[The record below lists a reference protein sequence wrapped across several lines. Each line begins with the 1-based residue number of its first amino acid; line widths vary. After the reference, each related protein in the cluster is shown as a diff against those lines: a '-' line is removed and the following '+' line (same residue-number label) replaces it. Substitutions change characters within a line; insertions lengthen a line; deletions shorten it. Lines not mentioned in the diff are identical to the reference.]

1 MITLDDVSVNEDIVN
16 FALFA
21 NCDPIVYEETAR
33 DDCWVKVMEEEIHAI
48 EKNDTWKFT
57 SIPTGKNAIRVE
69 WVYKI
74 KFKSSGEV
82 DRYKARLV
90 VKGYK

>member
-1 MITLDDVSVNEDIVN
+1 MITLDDVPFDEDIVN
-16 FALFA
+16 FAFFA

-82 DRYKARLV
+82 DRYKTRFV